1 MIANA
6 RLNVWSEA
14 VRNETIYDAEYRFRR
29 ADGQYRRHLCR
40 GVPVRDANGLVTD
53 WVGVALDVEEEKQA
67 EAALRSSEE
76 RFRGIVEASAEGIW
90 IVDNRHAD
98 NVRQIPA

>member
-1 MIANA
+1 MT
-6 RLNVWSEA
+6 S
-14 VRNETIYDAEYRFRR
+14 
-29 ADGQYRRHLCR
+29 CR

-90 IVDNRHAD
+90 IVDNQSLTTFANSRMTELLGYESGGVA
-98 NVRQIPA
+98 RSFLLRISSPG